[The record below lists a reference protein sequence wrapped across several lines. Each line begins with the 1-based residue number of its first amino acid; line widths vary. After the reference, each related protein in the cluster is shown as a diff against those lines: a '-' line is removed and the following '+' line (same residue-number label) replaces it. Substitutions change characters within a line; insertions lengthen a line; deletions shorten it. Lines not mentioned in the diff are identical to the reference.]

1 MTEQTH
7 TTNASQTPTVGMH
20 ATEQFLTDQV
30 PYEVIAV
37 PNAKTVIVRALT
49 AKRTD
54 KNGMSDAQA
63 YEYVSNPDGETKTF
77 TQRKCGK
84 WIVRGVDVK
93 QAGTRLVL
101 GQARRFHDYSF

>member
-20 ATEQFLTDQV
+20 ATEQFYTDQV

-63 YEYVSNPDGETKTF
+63 YEYESNPDGETKTF